1 MPARE
6 KCDSRPQPAR
16 ARAYSDEV
24 SSAGFLAGR
33 SRSRISGLFF
43 YAYPVPE
50 GFADT
55 KVSQPKASF
64 SCGFGEFIPPYDAM
78 RTAPDPG
85 SVLLK
90 FLQSAYEAAA
100 SLGRWDRKALGRE
113 QGECGKPPFGKPRS

>member
-1 MPARE
+1 M
-6 KCDSRPQPAR
+6 
-16 ARAYSDEV
+16 
-24 SSAGFLAGR
+24 
-33 SRSRISGLFF
+33 
-43 YAYPVPE
+43 
-50 GFADT
+50 

-90 FLQSAYEAAA
+90 FLQSAYEASA

-113 QGECGKPPFGKPRS
+113 QDGLGGILRRTETLRMWRDSVTAPVGRPSGNSDNMTNLSDDRGTSKAYTMSRLRLPAGE